1 LRDVTRTGRPIAFF
15 LLLALVFAACRSGGD
30 KAGGSGTRTGPT
42 PSPSVSASVRGVAI
56 APLSKRPAEE
66 RIPAFRSTKVAD
78 ANYPAGLAAAPDGRL
93 FYSELYAGRIRVIGR
108 DGRTD
113 PKPWADV
120 NAIYGIRWT
129 QFFHGGLSGIA
140 FDPEFASN
148 GYVYV
153 VTQVPDA
160 KTGIASKTMIVR
172 FREQGGRGTE
182 ATVLLEI
189 PASKFDNTY
198 SIVFGPDGMMYIPS
212 GQNQPHPKGAD
223 PITSLL
229 GKTLRVT
236 REGKAPGDNPFGE
249 EAPLVW
255 AAGIRNA
262 FDIAFDPAT
271 GFAIGGENGSEAN
284 DEINLIMP
292 GHDYGHPRHRG
303 LVDIPGVTKPLLDYG
318 TDRVAPTGIIRY
330 DHERFG
336 ALRGAFLMCH
346 NHGPGLFALRV
357 NTGDPAALTAMTQV
371 SDRCAVDVVA
381 TPDGQIY
388 FSDATSI
395 WRLVS

>member
-1 LRDVTRTGRPIAFF
+1 LRDVTRTGRPFAV
-15 LLLALVFAACRSGGD
+15 LLLPILVFGACQGGRDGRGATGTPTASG
-30 KAGGSGTRTGPT
+30 ASPT
-42 PSPSVSASVRGVAI
+42 TTPIARGVAI
-56 APLSKRPAEE
+56 TPLTNRPAEE
-66 RIPAFRSTKVAD
+66 RLPEFRSTKVAD

-113 PKPWADV
+113 PNPWADV
-120 NAIYGIRWT
+120 NAIYGIKWT

-160 KTGIASKTMIVR
+160 KTGIASKTLIVR

-182 ATVLLEI
+182 PTVLLEI

-249 EAPLVW
+249 APLVW

-303 LVDIPGVTKPLLDYG
+303 LVDVPGITKPLLDYG
-318 TDRVAPTGIIRY
+318 PDRVAPTGIIRY
-330 DHERFG
+330 DHARFA

-357 NTGDPAALTAMTQV
+357 NTGDPAALTAMTKV
-371 SDRCAVDVVA
+371 SDRCSVDVAA

-395 WRLVS
+395 WRLAS